1 MKRFWVSF
9 LCFCFWVFP
18 SRAGTIAENSLF
30 SRFVRNLDI
39 VSVKYRQT
47 KKIPDLEKAFVSEG
61 RIKLVKGKGVL
72 WMQDK
77 PVLERFVATTAK
89 YCRNGQIEDLEQL
102 PYFYRIKRLTDD
114 VLAGDY
120 NVLDNVFTID
130 YAEVNDIWTLLLV
143 PTRDEMSAFLKKIVL
158 TGTVD
163 GISRAVF
170 FYASGIKMTIDF
182 EQTGKEIAD
191 AIEC

>member
-1 MKRFWVSF
+1 MKRFWALF

-18 SRAGTIAENSLF
+18 SRAETIAENSLF
-30 SRFVRNLDI
+30 SRFIRNLDS
-39 VSVKYRQT
+39 VSVRYRQT
-47 KKIPDLEKAFVSEG
+47 KRIPDLEKVFVSEG
-61 RIKLVKGKGVL
+61 RIKLAKDKGVL

-77 PVLERFVATTAK
+77 PAPERFVATMAK
-89 YCRNGQIEDLEQL
+89 YCRNGQTEDVEQL
-102 PYFYRIKRLTDD
+102 PYFSMIKRLTDD

-120 NVLDNVFTID
+120 QALDNIFAVD
-130 YAEVNDIWTLLLV
+130 YAEVNEVWKLLLV
-143 PTRDEMSAFLKKIVL
+143 PTRDEMSVFLKKIVL
-158 TGTVD
+158 TGTAD

-182 EQTGKEIAD
+182 KQTGKEIAD